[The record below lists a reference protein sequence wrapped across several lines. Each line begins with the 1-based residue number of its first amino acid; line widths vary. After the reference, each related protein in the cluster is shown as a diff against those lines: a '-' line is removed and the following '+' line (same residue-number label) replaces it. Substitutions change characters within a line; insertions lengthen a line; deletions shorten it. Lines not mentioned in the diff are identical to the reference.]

1 MDYISYF
8 MVLSHFVEL
17 GPIIAYLYVAGSSLY
32 NNNTL
37 SSYLLD
43 GFGSL
48 LDLRKLVSTT
58 TAALAT
64 LASSRASGAT
74 GGSGTFSGI
83 VPVCLFCSSS
93 LISLSCTVLLSKT
106 YVRNSFS
113 RNTSFLATNTSHS
126 VLW

>member
-1 MDYISYF
+1 
-8 MVLSHFVEL
+8 V
-17 GPIIAYLYVAGSSLY
+17 
-32 NNNTL
+32 
-37 SSYLLD
+37 
-43 GFGSL
+43 
-48 LDLRKLVSTT
+48 

-83 VPVCLFCSSS
+83 VPLLFCSSS
-93 LISLSCTVLLSKT
+93 LISLSCTVLLSET